1 MTYICLPSI
10 SLSSH
15 PGPVVGVEYDKSSKI
30 LFSASGAFVRAW
42 DLRES
47 NIRPIK
53 TLCSSGVAL
62 SGAATL
68 SSVPTGEAPITALK
82 LGASGNLYTA
92 ASDKVRFWDL
102 RMFSCIGKLTG
113 GHQAAVMC
121 VTTWEGPGNTDYVAT
136 GSKDHY
142 VKVRLSCFFFFFL
155 STFDKANVNFYSQQV
170 FEVASTGGNVVPL
183 LNLEPPHYDGVQVL
197 AVAKGSIGV
206 DADLFS
212 GSRDLGIKRWDLRNG
227 ELKQSM
233 NNAHKSWVSGMTIHS
248 DILLSACRGGLIRL
262 WNVKSF
268 ESLAEM
274 KIDSYIND
282 ITCADNRI
290 FTASK

>member
-1 MTYICLPSI
+1 MINLLSLLFILSI
-10 SLSSH
+10 SLSAH

-30 LFSASGAFVRAW
+30 LFTASGAFVRTW

-68 SSVPTGEAPITALK
+68 SSIPSGESPITALK
-82 LGASGNLYTA
+82 LGTTSGNLYTA

-121 VTTWEGPGNTDYVAT
+121 VTTWDGPGNTDYVAT

-142 VKVRLSCFFFFFL
+142 VKVWLCS
-155 STFDKANVNFYSQQV
+155 
-170 FEVASTGGNVVPL
+170 
-183 LNLEPPHYDGVQVL
+183 
-197 AVAKGSIGV
+197 
-206 DADLFS
+206 
-212 GSRDLGIKRWDLRNG
+212 
-227 ELKQSM
+227 
-233 NNAHKSWVSGMTIHS
+233 
-248 DILLSACRGGLIRL
+248 
-262 WNVKSF
+262 
-268 ESLAEM
+268 
-274 KIDSYIND
+274 
-282 ITCADNRI
+282 
-290 FTASK
+290 

>member
-1 MTYICLPSI
+1 MNDFIYSI
-10 SLSSH
+10 SLSAH

-30 LFSASGAFVRAW
+30 LFSASGAFVRTW

-68 SSVPTGEAPITALK
+68 SSIPTGESPITALK
-82 LGASGNLYTA
+82 MGASGNLYTA

-121 VTTWEGPGNTDYVAT
+121 VTTWDGPDNTDYVAT

-142 VKVRLSCFFFFFL
+142 VK
-155 STFDKANVNFYSQQV
+155 ASQLFVGEFPRSSLISRFVQV

-183 LNLEPPHYDGVQVL
+183 LNLEPPHYDGVQALV
-197 AVAKGSIGV
+197 VSKDSVGV
-206 DADLFS
+206 DAELFS
-212 GSRDLGIKRWDLRNG
+212 GSRDSGIKRWDLRNG
-227 ELKQSM
+227 ELKLSM
-233 NNAHKSWVSGMTIHS
+233 NNAHKGWVSGMTIYS
-248 DILLSACRGGLIRL
+248 DILISGCRGGLIRL
-262 WNVKSF
+262 WNVKTCDA
-268 ESLAEM
+268 LAEM
-274 KIDSYIND
+274 KTEASIND

>member
-1 MTYICLPSI
+1 MINFSIPSI
-10 SLSSH
+10 SLSAH

-30 LFSASGAFVRAW
+30 LFTASGAFIRAW

-62 SGAATL
+62 SGAANL
-68 SSVPTGEAPITALK
+68 SSIPTGESPITALK
-82 LGASGNLYTA
+82 MGASGNLYTA
-92 ASDKVRFWDL
+92 ASDKVRFWDM
-102 RMFSCIGKLTG
+102 RMFSCIGKLSG

-142 VKVRLSCFFFFFL
+142 VKVSLSVFRELMEAKIAFSF
-155 STFDKANVNFYSQQV
+155 QQV

-183 LNLEPPHYDGVQVL
+183 LNLEPPHYDGVQTLV
-197 AVAKGSIGV
+197 VSKGSIGV
-206 DADLFS
+206 DAELFS

-233 NNAHKSWVSGMTIHS
+233 NNVHKGWVSGMAIQS
-248 DILLSACRGGLIRL
+248 DILLSACRAGYIRL
-262 WNVKSF
+262 WNVKTC
-268 ESLAEM
+268 EPLAEL
-274 KIDSYIND
+274 KTDTYIND
-282 ITCADNRI
+282 ITSVDNRI
-290 FTASK
+290 YTASK